1 MGFRLFAQTC
11 IWLLFLW
18 SREFLDKS
26 RIVCKQDILEI
37 LPASD
42 ALTKNYENW
51 KIFI

>member
-1 MGFRLFAQTC
+1 MAVDFAVQKFFGQVSDC
-11 IWLLFLW
+11 LQAGYF
-18 SREFLDKS
+18 
-26 RIVCKQDILEI
+26 EI